1 MLNISVEDFFYR
13 IIFAAMYEA
22 SRSGLGRIYDTTYS
36 SWEYLRKKRDVKP
49 EATNTESED
58 SSGISEVLS
67 GKRLA
72 HVFRAL
78 ADTAETFD
86 RYFVYFYSLIWQR
99 YWLFWILNHLLTAG
113 AAFNNVQITYLSF
126 SNQKDLLLLNFSAP
140 LLHISAMGHH
150 KSFWDKYSYYIY
162 LAIATF
168 FKLKIEISEI
178 MTKLMWSHKLLFQFW
193 SCISGFLM
201 NYDVPKMFQTS

>member
-1 MLNISVEDFFYR
+1 MYLKPLIVKDISIEDFFYR

-49 EATNTESED
+49 EVTNTESED
-58 SSGISEVLS
+58 NSGINEVLS

-86 RYFVYFYSLIWQR
+86 RYLIYLYSLI
-99 YWLFWILNHLLTAG
+99 
-113 AAFNNVQITYLSF
+113 
-126 SNQKDLLLLNFSAP
+126 
-140 LLHISAMGHH
+140 
-150 KSFWDKYSYYIY
+150 
-162 LAIATF
+162 
-168 FKLKIEISEI
+168 
-178 MTKLMWSHKLLFQFW
+178 
-193 SCISGFLM
+193 
-201 NYDVPKMFQTS
+201 

>member
-1 MLNISVEDFFYR
+1 
-13 IIFAAMYEA
+13 MYEA

-36 SWEYLRKKRDVKP
+36 SWEYLRKKRDVKS

-86 RYFVYFYSLIWQR
+86 RYFVYFYSLI
-99 YWLFWILNHLLTAG
+99 
-113 AAFNNVQITYLSF
+113 
-126 SNQKDLLLLNFSAP
+126 
-140 LLHISAMGHH
+140 
-150 KSFWDKYSYYIY
+150 
-162 LAIATF
+162 
-168 FKLKIEISEI
+168 
-178 MTKLMWSHKLLFQFW
+178 
-193 SCISGFLM
+193 
-201 NYDVPKMFQTS
+201 

>member
-1 MLNISVEDFFYR
+1 MYLKPLIVKDISVEDFFYR

-22 SRSGLGRIYDTTYS
+22 SRSGIGRIYDTTYS
-36 SWEYLRKKRDVKP
+36 SWEYLRKKRDVKA

-86 RYFVYFYSLIWQR
+86 RYFLNLYLLIRQR
-99 YWLFWILNHLLTAG
+99 YWLF
-113 AAFNNVQITYLSF
+113 
-126 SNQKDLLLLNFSAP
+126 
-140 LLHISAMGHH
+140 
-150 KSFWDKYSYYIY
+150 
-162 LAIATF
+162 
-168 FKLKIEISEI
+168 
-178 MTKLMWSHKLLFQFW
+178 
-193 SCISGFLM
+193 
-201 NYDVPKMFQTS
+201 